1 MNYEKIYKYI
11 QKIKIILLIIFSV
24 LLITM
29 ILKEIWYFGTSE
41 IENYSTT

>member
-29 ILKEIWYFGTSE
+29 ILKEI
-41 IENYSTT
+41 

>member
-1 MNYEKIYKYI
+1 MNYEEIYKYI

-29 ILKEIWYFGTSE
+29 ILKEI
-41 IENYSTT
+41 